1 MAKKTEA
8 KTPKK
13 GDKVT
18 WDSSSGEIEGTV
30 ESIVTKTTKV
40 KGHTAKATPDAPQV
54 KVKSAKT
61 GAVAIHKPE
70 ELKKS
75 Q

>member
-1 MAKKTEA
+1 MAKSELKR
-8 KTPKK
+8 
-13 GDKVT
+13 GDAVK
-18 WDSSSGEIEGTV
+18 WDSRNGEIEGTV

-40 KGHTAKATPDAPQV
+40 KGHTAKATKHEPQI

-70 ELKKS
+70 ELKKTKAKK
-75 Q
+75 